1 MKDLPPTLSRTRV
14 RRLVIADDHE
24 LTRAGLRNMLARERG
39 IEVVGEAADGRA
51 AIEACRRLH
60 PDLVLLD
67 VRMPEMDGLTATQA
81 IKAAFPEI
89 SVIILTFHENP
100 EYLFQAIKAGAA
112 GYLLKDTTRAEL
124 VYAIRQVLRGD
135 SILTA
140 EVARTL
146 LLRLSDESTHKDA
159 RRTSPLTPRE
169 LEVLALVVQGK
180 TNRQIAEILTI
191 SPGTAKIHVEHII
204 GKLGVSDRTQA
215 AVHAVQ
221 VGLVHT
227 SGW

>member
-1 MKDLPPTLSRTRV
+1 M
-14 RRLVIADDHE
+14 
-24 LTRAGLRNMLARERG
+24 
-39 IEVVGEAADGRA
+39 
-51 AIEACRRLH
+51 
-60 PDLVLLD
+60 
-67 VRMPEMDGLTATQA
+67 
-81 IKAAFPEI
+81 
-89 SVIILTFHENP
+89 IILTFHENP

-124 VYAIRQVLRGD
+124 LRAIRQVLRGD

-146 LLRLSDESTHKDA
+146 LLRLTDETLHKDD
-159 RRTSPLTPRE
+159 RRIAPLTPRE
-169 LEVLALVVQGK
+169 VEVLELIVQGK
-180 TNRQIAEILTI
+180 TNRQIAEVLTI

-215 AVHAVQ
+215 AVRGIQ
-221 VGLVHT
+221 LGLVGT

>member
-1 MKDLPPTLSRTRV
+1 MDKLSAPLSRTRV

-24 LTRAGLRNMLARERG
+24 LTRAGIRSMLARERNL
-39 IEVVGEAADGRA
+39 EVVGEAADGRA
-51 AIEACRRLH
+51 AVELCRRLH

-81 IKAAFPEI
+81 IKKDCPEA

-100 EYLFQAIKAGAA
+100 DYLFQAIKAGAA
-112 GYLLKDTTRAEL
+112 GYLLKDTTRTEL
-124 VYAIRQVLRGD
+124 LRAIRQVLRGN

-146 LLRLSDESTHKDA
+146 VLRLTDETQRNDD
-159 RRTSPLTPRE
+159 RRATPLTPRE

-180 TNRQIAEILTI
+180 TNRQIAETLTI

-215 AVHAVQ
+215 AVRGVQ
-221 VGLVHT
+221 LGLVGT
-227 SGW
+227 GGW